1 MVQLVP
7 EPLPASSTGSRD
19 QELDV
24 TLDET
29 SRPEA
34 EHVQNDTEREAGSS
48 EQETSAEGEEKEKC
62 FKYISELS
70 ESLQIFVSILFNSK
84 RLIITVP
91 NFSKLFKSLK
101 LFLTCSGASEAR
113 SQTRSEETPGSDQEP
128 EGRVG
133 QRQQPRVRFPDGS
146 DPRAGHE
153 HRIRIFTE

>member
-48 EQETSAEGEEKEKC
+48 EQETSAEGEEKNTF
-62 FKYISELS
+62 FKYMSELS

-84 RLIITVP
+84 RLITVP

-101 LFLTCSGASEAR
+101 LFFFYLQWSLR
-113 SQTRSEETPGSDQEP
+113 SPL
-128 EGRVG
+128 
-133 QRQQPRVRFPDGS
+133 PDGL
-146 DPRAGHE
+146 
-153 HRIRIFTE
+153 